1 MSLMARG
8 KEKSAVPPASAG
20 GCSQKKAA
28 TRGRCGPSPNSTCGG
43 CIVAGAASGAV
54 PGWPGAVEMQ
64 GRCAEDALEMRWRCA
79 GDAVEMRWR
88 CGGDAVEQ
96 ATWTV
101 TWTTLALGLH
111 CGNQTAAALLW
122 SVEGRRVQARG
133 RLEPYAAG
141 SAAAKHA

>member
-1 MSLMARG
+1 
-8 KEKSAVPPASAG
+8 
-20 GCSQKKAA
+20 
-28 TRGRCGPSPNSTCGG
+28 
-43 CIVAGAASGAV
+43 
-54 PGWPGAVEMQ
+54 
-64 GRCAEDALEMRWRCA
+64 MRWRCA
-79 GDAVEMRWR
+79 GDALEMRWR

-133 RLEPYAAG
+133 RLEP
-141 SAAAKHA
+141 